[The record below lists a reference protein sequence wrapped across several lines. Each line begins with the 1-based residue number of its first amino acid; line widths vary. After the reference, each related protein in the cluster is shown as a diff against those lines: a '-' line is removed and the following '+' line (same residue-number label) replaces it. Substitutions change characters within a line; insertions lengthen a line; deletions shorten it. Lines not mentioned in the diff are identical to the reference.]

1 MSRGWLAA
9 WAWHSVDAGLGR
21 EIQDLLMVVGGT
33 RGISTVE
40 RVNDDKTYAWHPGGA
55 GTM

>member
-21 EIQDLLMVVGGT
+21 EIQDLLIVVGGT
-33 RGISTVE
+33 GGISTVE
-40 RVNDDKTYAWHPGGA
+40 RVNDDRTYAWHPGGA